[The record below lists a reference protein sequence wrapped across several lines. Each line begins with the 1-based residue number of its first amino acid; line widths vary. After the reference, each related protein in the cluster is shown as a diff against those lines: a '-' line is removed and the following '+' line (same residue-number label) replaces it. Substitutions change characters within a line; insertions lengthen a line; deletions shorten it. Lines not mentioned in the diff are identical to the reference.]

1 MSEFRSRPG
10 TARRG
15 IARHGRLK
23 VHTAWGALGRLLAA
37 SVAVVLVSTVAVARV
52 ATWDVARSVKP
63 AVHLVSESTSTP
75 PPKQISAIDGGV
87 NLLLVGTDTRT
98 GQGGEFSSKDQLAGS
113 SGVGLNDVTMLMH
126 ISQDHSNVEVVS
138 FPRDTFVPIPSCP
151 NPNGGHYSAMSSQK
165 INTTL
170 TYGGLPCTVLTV
182 EQLTGLSIPFA
193 AQITFDGVIAMSN
206 AVGGVPVCVADKIED
221 RYTGTFLAPGMHTLS
236 GNAALQFL
244 RTRHGVGDGSD
255 LGRISNQQV
264 FLSSLVRT
272 VKSSDTLTNPV
283 KLYGLAKAA
292 VNNLTV
298 SESLS
303 DPNTLVQ
310 IALALKDIDLGKVVF
325 IQYPTNYVTDGVVP
339 NKYAANALFEAIQAD
354 QPIALSGG
362 TAPGEIGA
370 VVQGSTSTPT
380 PGPTT
385 PATAGSGTPATG
397 SDSGSASSGTDA
409 TDATGAPVTNDSGEV
424 VLPQSVTGQTSAQV
438 TCSHGRTL
446 NEQ

>member
-10 TARRG
+10 TARQG

-23 VHTAWGALGRLLAA
+23 ARTPWATLGRMLAA
-37 SVAVVLVSTVAVARV
+37 SVAVVLVSTVAVAGV
-52 ATWDVARSVKP
+52 ATWDVARSVRP

-75 PPKQISAIDGGV
+75 PPKEISAIDGGV

-98 GQGGEFSSKDQLAGS
+98 GQGGQFSSKDQLAGS
-113 SGVGLNDVTMLMH
+113 SGAGLNDVTMLMH

-138 FPRDTFVPIPSCP
+138 FPRDTFVPIPACP
-151 NPNGGHYSAMSSQK
+151 NPNGGTYSAMSSQK
-165 INTTL
+165 LNTTL
-170 TYGGLPCTVLTV
+170 MYGGLPCTVLTV
-182 EQLTGLSIPFA
+182 ERLTGLSIPFA

-206 AVGGVPVCVADKIED
+206 AIGGVPVCVADKIED
-221 RYTGTFLAPGMHTLS
+221 RYTGTFLDPGMHTLS
-236 GNAALQFL
+236 GDAALQFL

-292 VNNLTV
+292 VNNLTL

-310 IALALKDIDLGKVVF
+310 IALALKNIDLGKVVF

-339 NKYAANALFEAIQAD
+339 NKYAANALFEAIEAD

-362 TAPGEIGA
+362 TAPGQIGA
-370 VVQGSTSTPT
+370 VVQGSTSTST
-380 PGPTT
+380 PSAGAGDASGASPSDT
-385 PATAGSGTPATG
+385 AGAAGSGATAPAT
-397 SDSGSASSGTDA
+397 
-409 TDATGAPVTNDSGEV
+409 TDATGAPVTNASGDV

-446 NEQ
+446 REQ